1 MVSTAASQELM
12 VPCVLA
18 LRLLLPW
25 CHMQPLIQPGVQL
38 VVANFPHNPTGTVLQ
53 QQDWKQ
59 LVSACQAAGAWLFSD
74 EMYRFSGRHALMLGP
89 GCAGPEHH
97 CRSPGSLHLAL
108 WQRGPCALR
117 FAVCFGCAFDGTC
130 CSSEQCA
137 AVAFA
142 SSAMK
147 AVCPA

>member
-74 EMYRFSGRHALMLGP
+74 EMYRFSGRHAPVLQGP
-89 GCAGPEHH
+89 GGAGPQNH
-97 CRSPGSLHLAL
+97 CTCSQCGHVLCVLQTVWASAAVGSAQL
-108 WQRGPCALR
+108 WQW
-117 FAVCFGCAFDGTC
+117 F
-130 CSSEQCA
+130 SS
-137 AVAFA
+137 
-142 SSAMK
+142 
-147 AVCPA
+147 